1 MTRDSPRRS
10 PWLLATAPFRTGD
23 RRTLMSTLT
32 ERPGLNAP
40 MGPNGHPLPPARTVR
55 YNPSGAEL
63 QALTSRMPQARR
75 TSFSNYNVQTR
86 VVSRSK
92 ESTYLVTDDASETTG
107 KAISRAEGAR
117 IAALQDAYIAAQ
129 PMLVIDGFIGNDL
142 EQRSRVRLYIEEAN
156 ANIAGMQQQLYF
168 PPDAPADEWLP
179 ELSMI
184 YTPNLTMPGYPDDR
198 MIAVDL
204 EAGVTRVMNSDYFG
218 ESKKGGLRMWNAL
231 VYERGGLAMHAGC
244 KVVPT
249 DGGER
254 TMLIIGLS
262 GTGKTTTTFTR
273 QNNSQPVQDDFI
285 GLFAGGKVVGTEN
298 GCFAKTF
305 GLDPA
310 HEPAIHGAVVKPDAY
325 LENVSQHEEG
335 GPVDFFDTSYTKNGR
350 ATFPM
355 ASLGIWRDPREI
367 GPVNHLLILNRN
379 DNIIPAVARLS
390 REQAAAYFMLGETQG
405 TSAGGAAEEGR
416 ALRVPGTNPFYPHR
430 DEQQAN
436 RFHDL
441 MGSCDF
447 DVFLLNTGRVGGG
460 DGDAR
465 SKKVAIEHSG
475 AIVKA
480 IAEGTISWER
490 DPDFGYEV
498 ASALPGLEDL
508 ELLQPRRLYE
518 RTGRA
523 AEYAAWVERLRRERV
538 EFLERYAGLL
548 PGIVDAIR

>member
-1 MTRDSPRRS
+1 
-10 PWLLATAPFRTGD
+10 
-23 RRTLMSTLT
+23 MSTLT
-32 ERPGLNAP
+32 ERPGMNAP
-40 MGPNGHPLPPARTVR
+40 MGPNGLRLPPARSVR
-55 YNPSGAEL
+55 YNPSAAEL

-75 TSFSNYNVQTR
+75 TSFGNYNVQTR
-86 VVSRSK
+86 AVSRSAG
-92 ESTYLVTDDASETTG
+92 STFLVTDNPSETTG

-117 IAALQDAYIAAQ
+117 IAALQDAYVAGTE
-129 PMLVIDGFIGNDL
+129 MLVIDGYLGNDPD
-142 EQRSRVRLYIEEAN
+142 QRSRVRLYVEEAN

-168 PPDAPADEWLP
+168 SPDAPADEWLP
-179 ELSMI
+179 EFSLI
-184 YTPNLTMPGYPDDR
+184 YTPNLPMPDYPDAR
-198 MIAVDL
+198 LIAVDL
-204 EAGVTRVMNSDYFG
+204 AAGVTRIMNSDYFG

-249 DGGER
+249 DDGER

-285 GLFAGGKVVGTEN
+285 GLFEGGKVVGTEN

-325 LENVSQHEEG
+325 LENVSQKADG

-355 ASLGIWRDPREI
+355 ASLGIWRDPCDI

-436 RFHDL
+436 RFLGL
-441 MGSCDF
+441 MASSDF
-447 DVFLLNTGRVGGG
+447 DVFLLNTGRIGGVEG
-460 DGDAR
+460 DDR

-480 IAEGTISWER
+480 IAEGTITWER

-498 ASALPGLEDL
+498 AAALPGIDDL

-523 AEYAAWVERLRRERV
+523 DQYAEWVSRLKRDRI
-538 EFLERYAGLL
+538 EFLKRYSGLSPEIL
-548 PGIVDAIR
+548 AAVE

>member
-1 MTRDSPRRS
+1 
-10 PWLLATAPFRTGD
+10 
-23 RRTLMSTLT
+23 MSTLT

-40 MGPNGHPLPPARTVR
+40 MGPLGRALPPARAVR
-55 YNPSGAEL
+55 YNPSAAEL

-75 TSFSNYNVQTR
+75 TSFGNYNIQTR

-92 ESTYLVTDDASETTG
+92 ESTYLVTDDPSETTG
-107 KAISRAEGAR
+107 KAISREEGAR
-117 IAALQDAYIAAQ
+117 IAVLQDAYIADQ
-129 PMLVIDGFIGNDL
+129 PMLVIDGYIGNDPG
-142 EQRSRVRLYIEEAN
+142 QRSRVRLYIEEAN

-168 PPDAPADEWLP
+168 PPDAPAGEWLP
-179 ELSMI
+179 ELSLI
-184 YTPNLTMPGYPDDR
+184 YTPNLPMPGYPEER
-198 MIAVDL
+198 LIAVDL
-204 EAGVTRVMNSDYFG
+204 AAGVTRVMNSDYFG

-231 VYERGGLAMHAGC
+231 VYGRGGLAMHAGC

-249 DGGER
+249 PAGER
-254 TMLIIGLS
+254 TLLIIGLS

-325 LENVSQHEEG
+325 LENVSQREEG
-335 GPVDFFDTSYTKNGR
+335 GPVDFFDTSHTKNGR

-379 DNIIPAVARLS
+379 DNIIPAVVRLS

-405 TSAGGAAEEGR
+405 TSAGGKAEEGK

-447 DVFLLNTGRVGGG
+447 DVFLLNTGRVGGLEG
-460 DGDAR
+460 DPH

-480 IAEGTISWER
+480 IAEGTATWER
-490 DPDFGYEV
+490 DSDFGYEV
-498 ASALPGLEDL
+498 ASALPGLDDA
-508 ELLQPRRLYE
+508 ELLQPRLLYE

-523 AEYAAWVERLRRERV
+523 AEYQTWVTRLRRERV
-538 EFLERYAGLL
+538 EFLERYSGLL
-548 PGIVDAIR
+548 PEIVDAIR

>member
-1 MTRDSPRRS
+1 M
-10 PWLLATAPFRTGD
+10 
-23 RRTLMSTLT
+23 
-32 ERPGLNAP
+32 
-40 MGPNGHPLPPARTVR
+40 R
-55 YNPSGAEL
+55 YNPSAQEL

-75 TSFSNYNVQTR
+75 TSFGNYNIQTK

-92 ESTYLVTDDASETTG
+92 DSTYLVTDNPAETTG
-107 KAISRAEGAR
+107 KAITCAEGAR
-117 IAALQDAYIAAQ
+117 IAALQDAYVAEQ
-129 PMLVIDGFIGNDL
+129 PMLVIDGYIGNDP

-156 ANIAGMQQQLYF
+156 ANIAGMQQQLFF
-168 PPDAPADEWLP
+168 PPDAPADEWLA
-179 ELSMI
+179 ELSLI
-184 YTPNLTMPGYPDDR
+184 YTPNLPMPGYPDER
-198 MIAVDL
+198 LIAVDL
-204 EAGVTRVMNSDYFG
+204 ETGVTRIMNSDYFG

-231 VYERGGLAMHAGC
+231 VYGRGGLAMHAGC

-249 DGGER
+249 DAGER
-254 TMLIIGLS
+254 TILIIGLS

-325 LENVSQHEEG
+325 LENVSQKDAD

-355 ASLGIWRDPREI
+355 ASLGIWRDPCQI

-390 REQAAAYFMLGETQG
+390 QEQAAAFFMLGETQG

-416 ALRVPGTNPFYPHR
+416 AMRVPGTNPFYPHR

-436 RFHDL
+436 RFL
-441 MGSCDF
+441 ELLASCDF
-447 DVFLLNTGRVGGG
+447 DVFLLNTGRVGGK
-460 DGDAR
+460 DGDEG

-480 IAEGTISWER
+480 IAEGTATWEQ

-498 ASALPGLEDL
+498 ASALPGIDDI
-508 ELLQPRRLYE
+508 ELLQPRRLYG

-523 AEYAAWVERLRRERV
+523 DDYRALVERLRRERI
-538 EFLERYAGLL
+538 EFLESYTGLRPDIL
-548 PGIVDAIR
+548 DAIR